1 MPSMSN
7 LSHYTL
13 PSHTLPP
20 GVPSVGG
27 GSHEAMYRHRAL
39 PPPTSF
45 DFYSPMA
52 SSCSAEFQA
61 RPHSLS
67 NTNPL
72 ALLNFGSSST
82 LARSGYSIGTS
93 HSGPTA
99 ACHSNYQH
107 GPALMDGPSN
117 SSFAHS
123 GHSSGPFFL
132 PNDSSRPLGSSLFNA
147 NSSLHLPTPGFSQS
161 STRSTSG
168 HLSSPEPSSTP
179 TGPQNPGQPYY
190 YPPGWSLEPQSQTPP
205 SNQISLPVRVATP
218 GAVSSAGDCSAANAS
233 DVEWSNMLAA
243 TTRAAQ
249 SRSKR
254 SEAQVP
260 DRPHSER
267 PQTPLSSP
275 TQVHAAG
282 AGQTEATH
290 RSSHPLPLHNQ
301 RHFQHS
307 PKISRDLGD
316 LTHIKN
322 KNHHPRAGARLF

>member
-1 MPSMSN
+1 MPSMSD

-20 GVPSVGG
+20 GVPSIGG
-27 GSHEAMYRHRAL
+27 GSQEAIYRHRAL

-99 ACHSNYQH
+99 TSHPSYQP
-107 GPALMDGPSN
+107 GSALMDGPSN
-117 SSFAHS
+117 SSFEHN
-123 GHSSGPFFL
+123 GHPSGPFFL
-132 PNDSSRPLGSSLFNA
+132 PPNDSSRPFGSSLFNA

-168 HLSSPEPSSTP
+168 LLSSPTSATIPRSTP
-179 TGPQNPGQPYY
+179 TGPQTPGQPYY
-190 YPPGWSLEPQSQTPP
+190 YPPGWSMGPQSQTPP
-205 SNQISLPVRVATP
+205 SNQISLPARVAAP
-218 GAVSSAGDCSAANAS
+218 GAVSSTGNCSAATAS

-249 SRSKR
+249 SSPEH

-260 DRPHSER
+260 DKPHSER

-290 RSSHPLPLHNQ
+290 RSSHP
-301 RHFQHS
+301 S
-307 PKISRDLGD
+307 PTAS
-316 LTHIKN
+316 
-322 KNHHPRAGARLF
+322 PP